1 METTDQIYD
10 LVGETEIED
19 KQYAAAA
26 VKYSANTEGQCHVSM
41 QSNTEAEG
49 YSLWFIN
56 DCSCLMENKSRIQYS
71 ALPDETV

>member
-26 VKYSANTEGQCHVSM
+26 MKYSANTQGRCHISV
-41 QSNTEAEG
+41 QSRTEAEG
-49 YSLWFIN
+49 CRFMVYQFLFRSDGKQKQNPI
-56 DCSCLMENKSRIQYS
+56 
-71 ALPDETV
+71 